1 MEDAITQA
9 QARPTRRR
17 RSALNRIDLMLIV
30 ASTVAFV
37 AVTALNNP
45 GARARH
51 RTALAAPAVSE
62 QVVRAQPDA
71 GLVKARVGAARMTNG

>member
-9 QARPTRRR
+9 TARPVRRR
-17 RSALNRIDLMLIV
+17 KSALNRVDLMLIV

-37 AVTALNNP
+37 AVTAINHPN
-45 GARARH
+45 ARERH
-51 RTALAAPAVSE
+51 RAALAAPALSE

-71 GLVKARVGAARMTNG
+71 GLAKARIGAARMTNG